1 MARIPAVIKLTWLG
15 VLQLLAVFSFDGGWR
30 RHPLDLCV
38 PVLLV
43 NHWHDDRQPVNC
55 TQHAC
60 ILQNKPALM
69 LCAKWQEKNS
79 GLPFSA
85 CSMICLS
92 AFFRLFALS
101 ISCSLDRYVL
111 SSDPGSLPLSSWL
124 EPPLS
129 WLGTVPAGTTW
140 MKVQVKTYKTCEIGP
155 GMLLFDGFFCGIPD
169 IIRLLPSICYILRAA
184 GAQHHNITKAAV
196 FNLKTSSH
204 S

>member
-1 MARIPAVIKLTWLG
+1 
-15 VLQLLAVFSFDGGWR
+15 
-30 RHPLDLCV
+30 
-38 PVLLV
+38 
-43 NHWHDDRQPVNC
+43 
-55 TQHAC
+55 
-60 ILQNKPALM
+60 
-69 LCAKWQEKNS
+69 
-79 GLPFSA
+79 
-85 CSMICLS
+85 MICLS

-140 MKVQVKTYKTCEIGP
+140 MKVQVKTYKTCEMGP
-155 GMLLFDGFFCGIPD
+155 AMLLFDGFFCGIPD
-169 IIRLLPSICYILRAA
+169 ITRLPHSICYILRAA